1 MNEIELEKIQEEV
14 NARYYISP
22 IMAYQ
27 YLKFL
32 LSHIH
37 SLEEKVRRLEREKS
51 EMVKLTKEDMKKL
64 GWSYT

>member
-1 MNEIELEKIQEEV
+1 MNEIELETIQEEV

-37 SLEEKVRRLEREKS
+37 SLEEKVKELQDEI
-51 EMVKLTKEDMKKL
+51 KLHIINESAQK
-64 GWSYT
+64 GGIV